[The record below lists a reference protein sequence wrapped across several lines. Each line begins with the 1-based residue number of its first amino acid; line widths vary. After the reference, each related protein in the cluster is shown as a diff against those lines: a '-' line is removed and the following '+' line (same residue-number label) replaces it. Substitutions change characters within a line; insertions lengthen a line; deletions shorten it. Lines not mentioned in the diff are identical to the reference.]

1 VSTKVAV
8 LGAGAWGTALSVPL
22 SANRN
27 DVWLWDRTPSLVS
40 EIQDQRRNTKYL
52 AGVSLPDGINATG
65 DIERA
70 VDGAGVVISAVPTH
84 AIREVLAMA
93 APLMLPGTIVVSAAK
108 GIEPK
113 THLRMTQVISEVLP
127 EHSRSHI
134 ACISGPNFAIEVA
147 RCEPTTTVVGAKDPD
162 TGEFLQCVLMT
173 PSFRVY
179 TNPDVTG
186 VEMGGAVKNII
197 AIAVGIAEGMGL
209 GYNSRAGLITRGLAE
224 MARLG
229 VALGAH
235 PLTFAGLSGMGDL
248 VLTCT
253 GEYSRNRRCGAAVG
267 RGESL
272 QHFLDTTHLTVEGVP
287 TTQAVRELSLAKSI
301 ELPVTEQV
309 YEVLFNGKA
318 PQEGLRSLMSR
329 ERKYESEEVA
339 RYR

>member
-1 VSTKVAV
+1 MKVAV
-8 LGAGAWGTALSVPL
+8 LGAGAWGTALCFPL
-22 SANRN
+22 SGN
-27 DVWLWDRTPSLVS
+27 DNDIWLWDRTGSLVHAIR
-40 EIQDQRRNTKYL
+40 EQRQNPRHL
-52 AGVSLPDGINATG
+52 AGITLPEGISVTADMENAV
-65 DIERA
+65 R
-70 VDGAGVVISAVPTH
+70 GAAAIIVAVPTH
-84 AIREVLAMA
+84 AFREVLALASPA
-93 APLMLPGTIVVSAAK
+93 ASQETVLVSAAK
-108 GIEPK
+108 GIEPSS
-113 THLRMTQVISEVLP
+113 HLRMTQVIAAEFP
-127 EHSRSHI
+127 AHPKSHI

-147 RCEPTTTVVGAKDPD
+147 RREPTTTVVGAKDGD
-162 TGEFLQCVLMT
+162 VGRLLQDILMT

-253 GEYSRNRRCGAAVG
+253 GEHSRNRRCGVAVG

-272 QHFLDTTHLTVEGVP
+272 QHFLETTQLTVEGVR

-309 YEVLFNGKA
+309 YEILFAGKS
-318 PQEGLRSLMSR
+318 PQEGVRSLMSR
-329 ERKYESEEVA
+329 ERKHESEEVA